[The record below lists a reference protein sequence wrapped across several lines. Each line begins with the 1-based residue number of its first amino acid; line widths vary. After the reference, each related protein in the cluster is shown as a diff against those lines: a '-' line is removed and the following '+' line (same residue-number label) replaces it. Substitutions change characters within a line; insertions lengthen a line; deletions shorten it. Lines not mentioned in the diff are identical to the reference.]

1 MPLSSR
7 LRRRVRTLQLTL
19 AGTTLVLLP
28 ATASAHF
35 VLQAPPAMYQQNGVG
50 DPQKSAPC
58 GQADPSAMAMPTDM
72 ITSFKA
78 GETIT
83 ITIDETVTHPGHYR
97 VALAEE
103 DMMDLPAD
111 PAVTKGSTACGS
123 AEIMDPP
130 VYPVLADGELQHDK
144 AFSGTQSIMVK
155 LPDDVTCEKC
165 VLQVIEFM
173 SSHGLNNPGG
183 CFYHHC
189 ANIKI
194 TGDGAGGSGGGGA
207 GGSTPIKGGNGGVP
221 GSGGTA
227 ASGGSGGGGGT
238 SAGAGG
244 RGGASGGTAGGSAPT
259 GGTPAVS
266 TGGAPTGGTLSVP
279 TPTGGAPAAA
289 TGGAPAGGTTPVTP
303 PPSPAAESSD
313 DSGGCSLGA
322 RPRGSTLAVWAAALV
337 GAALARRR
345 KRR

>member
-1 MPLSSR
+1 MPLRSS
-7 LRRRVRTLQLTL
+7 LRRRVRTLHLTL
-19 AGTTLVLLP
+19 AGATLVLLP
-28 ATASAHF
+28 ASASAHF

-130 VYPVLADGELQHDK
+130 VYPVLADGELQHEK
-144 AFSGTQSIMVK
+144 AFSGPQSIMVK
-155 LPDDVTCEKC
+155 LPDNVTCEKC

-173 SSHGLNNPGG
+173 SNHGLNNPGG

-194 TGDGAGGSGGGGA
+194 TGDGAGGSGGGGGA
-207 GGSTPIKGGNGGVP
+207 GGGTPIQG
-221 GSGGTA
+221 GSGGA
-227 ASGGSGGGGGT
+227 PASSGGSGGSGGGGGT

-244 RGGASGGTAGGSAPT
+244 RGGSSGGTTGGSVST

-266 TGGAPTGGTLSVP
+266 TGGAPTGGTTSVP
-279 TPTGGAPAAA
+279 TLTGGAPAMS
-289 TGGAPAGGTTPVTP
+289 TGGVAPGGSAPVTP
-303 PPSPAAESSD
+303 PPAPAAESSD

-322 RPRGSTLAVWAAALV
+322 RPRGSTLAVWAAALA
-337 GAALARRR
+337 GAALIRRRR
-345 KRR
+345 KR

>member
-7 LRRRVRTLQLTL
+7 LRRRVRTLHLTL
-19 AGTTLVLLP
+19 AGATLVLLP
-28 ATASAHF
+28 ASASAHF
-35 VLQAPPAMYQQNGVG
+35 VLQSPPAMYQQNSLG

-58 GQADPSAMAMPTDM
+58 GQADPSAMAMPSNM

-123 AEIMDPP
+123 AAIMDPP
-130 VYPVLADGELQHDK
+130 VYPVLADGELQHEK
-144 AFSGTQSIMVK
+144 GFSGPQSIMVK

-173 SSHGLNNPGG
+173 SNHGLNNPGG

-194 TGDGAGGSGGGGA
+194 TGDGAGGSGGSGG
-207 GGSTPIKGGNGGVP
+207 GGPTKGGNGGVP
-221 GSGGTA
+221 ANGGAGEGGT
-227 ASGGSGGGGGT
+227 GGGGGT

-244 RGGASGGTAGGSAPT
+244 RGGASGGTTGGSAPT
-259 GGTPAVS
+259 GGTTPVS
-266 TGGAPTGGTLSVP
+266 TGGAPTGGTTSVP
-279 TPTGGAPAAA
+279 ALTGGAPATT
-289 TGGAPAGGTTPVTP
+289 TGGVAPGGSAPVTP
-303 PPSPAAESSD
+303 PPAPAAESSD

-322 RPRGSTLAVWAAALV
+322 RPSGSTLAAWAAALA
-337 GAALARRR
+337 GAALIRRR
-345 KRR
+345 R

>member
-1 MPLSSR
+1 MPQSSR
-7 LRRRVRTLQLTL
+7 LRRRVRRLHLTL
-19 AGTTLVLLP
+19 AGATLVLLP
-28 ATASAHF
+28 QVLVPASANAHF

-58 GQADPSAMAMPTDM
+58 GQADPMATAMPSNM

-83 ITIDETVTHPGHYR
+83 ITINETVTHPGHYR
-97 VALAEE
+97 VALAED

-111 PAVTKGSTACGS
+111 PEVTKGTTACGT
-123 AEIMDPP
+123 AAIMDPP
-130 VYPVLADGELQHDK
+130 VYPVLADGQLKHEK
-144 AFSGTQSIMVK
+144 AFSGAQSIMVK

-194 TGDGAGGSGGGGA
+194 TADGAGGSGGASGGGPSKGGSGGVPASGGGGA
-207 GGSTPIKGGNGGVP
+207 GGSG

-227 ASGGSGGGGGT
+227 
-238 SAGAGG
+238 AGAGG
-244 RGGASGGTAGGSAPT
+244 RGGAT
-259 GGTPAVS
+259 
-266 TGGAPTGGTLSVP
+266 
-279 TPTGGAPAAA
+279 AA
-289 TGGAPAGGTTPVTP
+289 TGG
-303 PPSPAAESSD
+303 SNEDSS
-313 DSGGCSLGA
+313 GCSLGA
-322 RPRGSTLAVWAAALV
+322 SPRGSTLAAWAAALA
-337 GAALARRR
+337 GAALIRRRR
-345 KRR
+345 KR